1 MFGDTRLLVR
11 NFLSTQPWHAALDSA
26 MQLRVIEQVE
36 LIPAAKGDTV
46 LSAGEPVQGWYAVLS
61 GLVKLQTEAADGRR
75 SAFIGVPDGEWF
87 GEGSVL
93 KDEPRR
99 YAVVA
104 LRDSWLMCLPRPLFA
119 ELQRDNL
126 RFNQYLVT
134 HLNMR
139 LGQAMALIEA
149 SRIRAPEHRVA
160 LYLSRLFWRST
171 RRVYLTQEELGTLVG
186 LSRQTVNRV
195 LRQLAERGIVSID
208 LGRVAI
214 LDDEALGTFLADSAS
229 AEGLLSPKALS
240 ATSL

>member
-1 MFGDTRLLVR
+1 MHREAHVLAR
-11 NFLSTQPWHAALDSA
+11 NFLGTQPWYSGLDSA
-26 MQLRVIEQVE
+26 ARQQLDDEIE
-36 LIPAAKGDTV
+36 LISAAKGATV
-46 LSAGEPVQGWYAVLS
+46 LAAGAPVQGWYAVLS

-104 LRDSWLMCLPRPLFA
+104 LRDSWLMCLPRRSFA
-119 ELQRDNL
+119 RLQRDNL
-126 RFNQYLVT
+126 RFNQYLVQ

-171 RRVYLTQEELGTLVG
+171 RRLYLTQEELGTLVG

-195 LRQLAERGIVSID
+195 LRLLADRAIVSLD
-208 LGRVAI
+208 LGRVSI
-214 LDDEALGTFLADSAS
+214 LDDA
-229 AEGLLSPKALS
+229 ALS
-240 ATSL
+240 RFLQESRET

>member
-1 MFGDTRLLVR
+1 MLCDARLLAR
-11 NFLSTQPWHAALDSA
+11 HFLATQPWFTSLDAASQA
-26 MQLRVIEQVE
+26 QLTEQVE
-36 LIPAAKGDTV
+36 LLQANKGQTV
-46 LSAGEPVQGWYAVLS
+46 LAAGQPVQGWYAVLH

-93 KDEPRR
+93 KGELRR

-104 LRDSWLMCLPRPLFA
+104 LRDSWLMCLPRDLFT
-119 ELQRDNL
+119 ELQQGNL
-126 RFNQYLVT
+126 RFNQYLVQ

-149 SRIRAPEHRVA
+149 GRIRAPEHRVA

-171 RRVYLTQEELGTLVG
+171 RRLYLTQEELGTLVG

-195 LRQLAERGIVSID
+195 LRQLAERGIVSSD

-214 LDDEALGTFLADSAS
+214 LDDAALGRYLEETAS
-229 AEGLLSPKALS
+229 
-240 ATSL
+240 T

>member
-1 MFGDTRLLVR
+1 MLCDARLLAR
-11 NFLSTQPWHAALDSA
+11 HFLATQPWFTSLDAAGQA
-26 MQLRVIEQVE
+26 QLTEQVE
-36 LIPAAKGDTV
+36 LLQASKGQTV
-46 LSAGEPVQGWYAVLS
+46 LAAGQPVQGWYAVLH

-93 KDEPRR
+93 KSEPRR
-99 YAVVA
+99 YAVLA
-104 LRDSWLMCLPRPLFA
+104 LRDSWLMCLPRDVFT
-119 ELQRDNL
+119 ELQQGNL
-126 RFNQYLVT
+126 RFNQYLVQ

-171 RRVYLTQEELGTLVG
+171 RRLYLTQEELGTLVG

-195 LRQLAERGIVSID
+195 LRQLAERGIVSSD

-214 LDDEALGTFLADSAS
+214 LDDAALGRYLEETAS
-229 AEGLLSPKALS
+229 A
-240 ATSL
+240 

>member
-1 MFGDTRLLVR
+1 MLCDARLLTR
-11 NFLSTQPWHAALDSA
+11 HFLATQPWFTSLDAASQA
-26 MQLRVIEQVE
+26 QLTQRVEVIQ
-36 LIPAAKGDTV
+36 ANKGQTV
-46 LSAGEPVQGWYAVLS
+46 LAAGQPVHGWYAVLS

-93 KDEPRR
+93 KDELRR

-104 LRDSWLMCLPRPLFA
+104 LRDSWLMCLPRDLFT
-119 ELQRDNL
+119 ELQQGNL
-126 RFNQYLVT
+126 RFNQYLVQ

-149 SRIRAPEHRVA
+149 GRIRAPEHRVA

-171 RRVYLTQEELGTLVG
+171 RRLYLTQEELGTLVG

-195 LRQLAERGIVSID
+195 LRQLAERGIVSSD

-214 LDDEALGTFLADSAS
+214 LDDAALGRYLEETAS
-229 AEGLLSPKALS
+229 A
-240 ATSL
+240 